1 MMTIDIPADLN
12 AEDETGFVWTLLDEA
27 TDPDAIR
34 PGAIVVAGS
43 QLTPAVCEVVD
54 LVEKAVGTV
63 VHLRVL
69 SGSIGPVPASSRAY
83 RGVMP
88 QLGAISDGPVIYF

>member
-1 MMTIDIPADLN
+1 MITIDIAADLIS
-12 AEDETGFVWTLLDEA
+12 EDETGLAWTCLDEA

-43 QLTPAVCEVVD
+43 ELTPAVCEVVD
-54 LVEKAVGTV
+54 LVEKTVGTV

-69 SGSIGPVPASSRAY
+69 PGSIDQY
-83 RGVMP
+83 RRL
-88 QLGAISDGPVIYF
+88 LGRIGA